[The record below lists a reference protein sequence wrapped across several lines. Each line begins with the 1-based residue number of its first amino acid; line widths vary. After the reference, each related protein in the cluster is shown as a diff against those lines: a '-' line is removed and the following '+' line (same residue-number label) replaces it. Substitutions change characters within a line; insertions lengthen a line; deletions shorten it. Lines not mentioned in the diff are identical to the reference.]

1 MKLIENWQASPK
13 MYVVQILATI
23 GLVQAVWA
31 ELPPEVLAE
40 LPKNLVHYI
49 TVGLSI
55 AGIILRVIKQDS
67 VSPPTDKD
75 APNA

>member
-1 MKLIENWQASPK
+1 MALIDNWKSSPK

-23 GLVQAVWA
+23 ALVQTIWA
-31 ELPPEVLAE
+31 ELPAEVLTE
-40 LPKNLVHYI
+40 LPKNLVHYV
-49 TVGLSI
+49 TLALSV

-75 APNA
+75 TPSA

>member
-67 VSPPTDKD
+67 VSSPTDKD